1 MLLKVSGHK
10 KHLETA
16 SSKCWF
22 LITATLFSFHY
33 SVNAG
38 CSHENLHLKKILWW
52 LWYTYRMMESQFE
65 NLYSKRQE
73 KLEKRNIKEDRFRRF
88 YNISVKISLINSYRA
103 FKKSRNI
110 LQKKTLWVRNSG
122 ELLYMNDYWAF
133 I

>member
-1 MLLKVSGHK
+1 
-10 KHLETA
+10 
-16 SSKCWF
+16 
-22 LITATLFSFHY
+22 
-33 SVNAG
+33 
-38 CSHENLHLKKILWW
+38 
-52 LWYTYRMMESQFE
+52 MMESQFE

-122 ELLYMNDYWAF
+122 ELLYMNDY
-133 I
+133 